1 MAKKM
6 KTPDVYIREKSA
18 FPNSVVP
25 VSTSVPAFI
34 GYTQTAVKNG
44 QNVINT
50 PVRITSLSEY
60 QSIFGGAPVS
70 GSRFFLYQSMVM
82 YFTNGG
88 TDCYIVSI
96 GNYNATPAVGDF
108 YSKAAAGDTRASKP
122 RGIDALENEMEPT
135 LLVAPDAV
143 LLGAN
148 DCFQVQRLML
158 AQCARLQNRFAILDI
173 HDGFQPMSNNTSDVI
188 LAFRAAMN
196 NPDQLKWGAAYYPW
210 LLVNPDAG
218 LPSNMLPPS
227 GAIAGIYCNMDQ
239 NRGVFTA
246 PANIPV
252 QGATG
257 LTVPINDTQQE
268 DLNTPI
274 DGKAVDAIRFF
285 TGKGTVVWGARTLD
299 GNSNDWRYISVRRTI
314 IYLEQSIKNALQAFV
329 FEPNMQSTWTA
340 AISMISSFLHNFW
353 MQGGLQGNYPQ
364 DAFSV
369 QAGLG
374 STMTPVDILEGYMVV
389 QVTVATIRPAEFIV
403 MTFKQKMEEA

>member
-6 KTPDVYIREKSA
+6 KTPGVYISEKSA

-34 GYTQTAVKNG
+34 GYTQTAVKDG
-44 QNVINT
+44 QNVTNT
-50 PVRITSLSEY
+50 PVRIASLSEY
-60 QSIFGGAPVS
+60 QSIFGSALVS

-82 YFTNGG
+82 YFANGG
-88 TDCYIVSI
+88 TGCYIVSI
-96 GNYNATPAVGDF
+96 GNYSTTPAASDF
-108 YSKAAAGDTRASKP
+108 YSKAAASDTRTSKP

-148 DCFQVQRLML
+148 DCYQVQRLML
-158 AQCARLQNRFAILDI
+158 AQCTRLQNRFAILDI
-173 HDGFQPMSNNTSDVI
+173 HNGFQARTGNADDVI
-188 LAFRAAMN
+188 TTFRAAMN

-210 LLVNPDAG
+210 LQVSTDAR
-218 LPSNMLPPS
+218 LPSNILPPS
-227 GAIAGIYCNMDQ
+227 GAIAGIYCNVDQ
-239 NRGVFTA
+239 NRGVFNA

-257 LTVPINDTQQE
+257 TTVQINDTQQE

-314 IYLEQSIKNALQAFV
+314 IYLEQSIKIALQAFV
-329 FEPNMQSTWTA
+329 FEPNTQNTWTA
-340 AISMISSFLHNFW
+340 VISMISNFLQTFW
-353 MQGGLQGNYPQ
+353 SQGGLMGSRPQ

-369 QAGLG
+369 QVGLG
-374 STMTPVDILEGYMVV
+374 STMTPMDIQEGNMIV
-389 QVTVATIRPAEFIV
+389 QVLVSMIRPAEFMV
-403 MTFKQKMEEA
+403 LTFKQKMEGL